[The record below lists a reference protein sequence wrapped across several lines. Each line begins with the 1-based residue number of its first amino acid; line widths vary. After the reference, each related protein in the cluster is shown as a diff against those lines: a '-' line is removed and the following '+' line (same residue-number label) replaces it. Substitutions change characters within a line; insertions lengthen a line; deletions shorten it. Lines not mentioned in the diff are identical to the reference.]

1 MKHYSFITFVFITI
15 ISLMSCTK
23 GSEGSE
29 AGAEQVS
36 APKIFSISSKFSGKA
51 VYGQPIVIKGEN
63 FSTQPGGNVV
73 VFGKQEVTDLIAFS
87 ANEITVN
94 APRIATY
101 SLMMKVVSNGVESN
115 ERALSYDQQ
124 KCDSVVVF
132 ENAKVEKIREGI
144 VWTSTTTTWLGEPR
158 SLNVLS
164 IKPSETNKIGIHC
177 QSPSGTST
185 SRQATAMGAVAAINA
200 AYYGGT
206 NHDGFIRVDGVV
218 KVAGGRSCEAFFADG
233 AFVIDDNVPAIHSVN
248 GNAGAE
254 ALPSENVVGSGPLLM
269 LNGTVL
275 NVDNTSDHN
284 TISHPRTAIGVTRDG
299 RVLFATVD
307 GRFPGLAVG
316 MSSVL
321 LARYMKLLGAYS
333 ALNLDGGGSTTMWI
347 KGKGVVNH
355 TSLGGTSSWDSPKE
369 RSVGSIIYVK

>member
-1 MKHYSFITFVFITI
+1 MRQRHLFITLIVLSIV
-15 ISLMSCTK
+15 SLVSCSK
-23 GSEGSE
+23 DQGGSGEP
-29 AGAEQVS
+29 VK

-63 FSTQPGGNVV
+63 FSTQPGENVV
-73 VFGKQEVTDLIAFS
+73 VFGKQEVTDFIAFS

-101 SLMMKVVSNGVESN
+101 SLMMKVVSNGVESD
-115 ERALSYDQQ
+115 EWALSYDQQ

-177 QSPSGTST
+177 QSPGTST

-206 NHDGFIRVDGVV
+206 AHDGFIRVDGVV

-254 ALPSENVVGSGPLLM
+254 ALPSENLVGSGPLLM

-316 MSSVL
+316 MPSVL

>member
-1 MKHYSFITFVFITI
+1 MRQRHLFITLIVLSIV
-15 ISLMSCTK
+15 SLVSCSK
-23 GSEGSE
+23 DQGGSGEP
-29 AGAEQVS
+29 VK

-63 FSTQPGGNVV
+63 FSTQPGENVV

-101 SLMMKVVSNGVESN
+101 SLMMKVVSNGVESD
-115 ERALSYDQQ
+115 EWALSYDQQ

-177 QSPSGTST
+177 QSPGTST

-206 NHDGFIRVDGVV
+206 AHDGFIRVDGVV

-254 ALPSENVVGSGPLLM
+254 ALPSENLVGSGPLLM

-316 MSSVL
+316 MPSVL

>member
-1 MKHYSFITFVFITI
+1 
-15 ISLMSCTK
+15 MSCSK
-23 GSEGSE
+23 DQGGSGEPV
-29 AGAEQVS
+29 Q

-94 APRIATY
+94 APRIASY

-164 IKPSETNKIGIHC
+164 IK
-177 QSPSGTST
+177 
-185 SRQATAMGAVAAINA
+185 
-200 AYYGGT
+200 
-206 NHDGFIRVDGVV
+206 
-218 KVAGGRSCEAFFADG
+218 
-233 AFVIDDNVPAIHSVN
+233 
-248 GNAGAE
+248 
-254 ALPSENVVGSGPLLM
+254 
-269 LNGTVL
+269 
-275 NVDNTSDHN
+275 
-284 TISHPRTAIGVTRDG
+284 
-299 RVLFATVD
+299 
-307 GRFPGLAVG
+307 
-316 MSSVL
+316 
-321 LARYMKLLGAYS
+321 
-333 ALNLDGGGSTTMWI
+333 
-347 KGKGVVNH
+347 
-355 TSLGGTSSWDSPKE
+355 
-369 RSVGSIIYVK
+369 